1 MAFLSCVSCQTVFE
15 IDAGLLGPGGQ
26 QVRCSVCQH
35 VWLASP
41 DDIQD
46 SLPAENRPAG
56 RRGSQLIASL
66 LILGLVFAGGFLF
79 WARGP
84 VSAALP
90 ALLPAYDLAGIPVQ
104 PDIESL
110 AVEKL
115 QASWQGDLLRLHG
128 ELVNKGK
135 WINHAAPVRIIIHDK
150 SGKKIEDVKVLP
162 EAPVLAAGEASVF
175 FAQITIVPDSEAEII
190 AAPIA
195 ERIDRLR

>member
-15 IDAGLLGPGGQ
+15 IDAGLLGDGGQ

-35 VWLASP
+35 VWLARP
-41 DDIQD
+41 EDMQN
-46 SLPAENRPAG
+46 SLPEENRPVRPG
-56 RRGSQLIASL
+56 RGRLLASL
-66 LILGLVFAGGFLF
+66 LILGFVFIGGFLF

-90 ALLPAYDLAGIPVQ
+90 VLLPAYDLAGIPVQ
-104 PDIESL
+104 PDIDSL

-115 QASWQGDLLRLHG
+115 QASWQGNLLRLHG

-162 EAPVLAAGEASVF
+162 EAAVLAAGEASVF
-175 FAQITIVPDSEAEII
+175 FAQITIVPDSEAEIV